1 MAAIETGNPRIAH
14 QPHRAKHRRAV
25 ELLMLG
31 AASLAF
37 LFSLAVAIGFV
48 SG

>member
-1 MAAIETGNPRIAH
+1 MAAIETGNPRILTSA
-14 QPHRAKHRRAV
+14 RSALHRRAV
-25 ELLMLG
+25 EWLVLT

-37 LFSLAVAIGFV
+37 LFSLGIAFGLI

>member
-1 MAAIETGNPRIAH
+1 MADIGTSNPRIAH
-14 QPHRAKHRRAV
+14 QPHRAKHRRAM